1 MWRDAQQDYLGKLD
15 YCQNPTSSFAMAK
28 TLSDSSLQFLPQA
41 TITRTLSHLKLHVN
55 LHSNGLYGKRD
66 NDTNRSL

>member
-15 YCQNPTSSFAMAK
+15 YCQPMAK
-28 TLSDSSLQFLPQA
+28 TISDSSLQFLPQA

-55 LHSNGLYGKRD
+55 LANSIATGYNSTK
-66 NDTNRSL
+66 N